1 MRRNTARICVD
12 NSTMRN
18 KSSLGRGHALYSE
31 NKRYTVYFL
40 EDMGTPFLAVE
51 YSQVKG
57 ETNGRKNTRIKFSSY
72 LC

>member
-40 EDMGTPFLAVE
+40 EDMGTPIPCSRVFA
-51 YSQVKG
+51 G
-57 ETNGRKNTRIKFSSY
+57 ER
-72 LC
+72 